1 MIYKIVMD
9 DTQADEV
16 NFIISLPGIKIADLH
31 INLRLAENHLIKN
44 INRSGLSHS
53 SDHVGRE
60 CVEMLDLVDLQ
71 EGLIIIINHLVNNG
85 YATYSGKYQ
94 RGVKKVPVF
103 RGETLDG
110 LYVDSVDKKT
120 GQKLLK
126 GCYMKNPNKVRKL
139 MDWIVYKF
147 PIVSEWAGM
156 DYHAALKDEKR
167 LNQIIIMAS
176 RFVLNRNMIMP
187 SRRERSLNRPGRSV
201 DDRQSI

>member
-9 DTQADEV
+9 ATQTDEV
-16 NFIISLPGIKIADLH
+16 NFVVSLPGIKMADLH
-31 INLRLAENHLIKN
+31 INLRLAENQVIKN
-44 INRSGLSHS
+44 INNASLPLCQ
-53 SDHVGRE
+53 E
-60 CVEMLDLVDLQ
+60 TLDLSDLQ
-71 EGLIIIINHLVNNG
+71 KDLIVVIQHLVNTG

-94 RGVKKVPVF
+94 RGVKKVPIF
-103 RGETLDG
+103 RGETVDG

-126 GCYMKNPNKVRKL
+126 GYYMKNPTKVRKL

-167 LNQIIIMAS
+167 LYQMIMLAS
-176 RFVLNRNMIMP
+176 RFVLNCSVITPSLHEQSSSRQNRN
-187 SRRERSLNRPGRSV
+187 V
-201 DDRQSI
+201 DGRQSI